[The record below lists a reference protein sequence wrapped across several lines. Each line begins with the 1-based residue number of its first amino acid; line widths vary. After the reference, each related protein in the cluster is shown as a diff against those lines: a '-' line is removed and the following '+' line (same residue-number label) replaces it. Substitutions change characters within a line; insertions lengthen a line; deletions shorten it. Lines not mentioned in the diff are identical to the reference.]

1 MVGSDAIVYR
11 PDADSVKLVNLGA
24 KSLSGVT
31 DASDQSPLTV
41 IAKSQSGGVTSME
54 FKVTTAASANLKL
67 TEGADTNLIYAYDD
81 GNTFGF
87 HNGGYGNSARKL
99 SDQTD
104 VGGNLCGSGGG
115 GYVCTHAH
123 VAACVLYGAAGRS
136 ERERWRH
143 CRRGR
148 AGQQL
153 EAVLDHGNRLCRL
166 HSRAAAR
173 RMVCAE
179 RSCVC
184 GGCVTG

>member
-11 PDADSVKLVNLGA
+11 PDEDSVKLVNLGA
-24 KSLSGVT
+24 KALSGVT

-54 FKVTTAASANLKL
+54 FKVTTAASPNLKL

-104 VGGNLCGSGGG
+104 VGGRAPTM
-115 GYVCTHAH
+115 YAFMHTHV
-123 VAACVLYGAAGRS
+123 VACIGV
-136 ERERWRH
+136 
-143 CRRGR
+143 
-148 AGQQL
+148 
-153 EAVLDHGNRLCRL
+153 
-166 HSRAAAR
+166 
-173 RMVCAE
+173 
-179 RSCVC
+179 VC
-184 GGCVTG
+184 GCRAVG